1 MVTAARPTSLPNCSL
16 ALGEMVDSAITV
28 CSTPQT
34 IMPMIGALAAVTLEN
49 SLGNMPW
56 SAVILAV
63 CARVNCQ
70 PSSEPRQAIT
80 ASAMMMLPTSG
91 LNIWA

>member
-1 MVTAARPTSLPNCSL
+1 MVTAARLTSLPNCAL
-16 ALGEMVDSAITV
+16 ALGEMVDSAIAD

-34 IMPMIGALAAVTLEN
+34 IMPSTGACMAVSLPKI
-49 SLGNMPW
+49 LGNMPW

-80 ASAMMMLPTSG
+80 ASAMMILPTIG
-91 LNIWA
+91 LNICA

>member
-1 MVTAARPTSLPNCSL
+1 MVTAARLTSLPNWAL
-16 ALGEMVDSAITV
+16 ALGEMVDSAISV

-34 IMPMIGALAAVTLEN
+34 IMPKMGAPRRLDLLN
-49 SLGNMPW
+49 RSGNMSW

-70 PSSEPRQAIT
+70 PSREPTQAIT
-80 ASAMMMLPTSG
+80 ARAMMMLPTVG
-91 LNIWA
+91 LNICA

>member
-1 MVTAARPTSLPNCSL
+1 MPNCSL

-28 CSTPQT
+28 CITPQT
-34 IMPMIGALAAVTLEN
+34 IMPMIGAFAAVTLAN

-80 ASAMMMLPTSG
+80 ASAMMILPTIG
-91 LNIWA
+91 LNICA